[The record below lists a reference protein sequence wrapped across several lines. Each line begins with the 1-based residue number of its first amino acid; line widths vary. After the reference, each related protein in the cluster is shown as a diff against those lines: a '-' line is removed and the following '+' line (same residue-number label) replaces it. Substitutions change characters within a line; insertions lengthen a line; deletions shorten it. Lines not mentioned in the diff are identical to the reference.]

1 MDALKARLFEA
12 NAIGMAIAVLDWDQ
26 QCYMPHGGAAARAE
40 HVGVLSKLAH
50 ESVISDETQRALE
63 AAEKEVDP
71 NTVDGASVR
80 LTRRSLDMQAKLPG
94 EFVAEKARASALAH
108 ETWVKARKA
117 NDFAAFLP
125 TMEKMV
131 EIARQEAEYLG
142 YQDHIYDA
150 LTDKYEEGATKK
162 FWDGMFDQIRQPLT
176 ELVSEISKKPE
187 PSTSFLTGE
196 WDESKQREFSL
207 KLMEAIGF
215 DMERGRLDVA
225 AHPFCTN
232 FSIGDVRLTTR
243 FQEFLPTSIF
253 GTLHEAGHG
262 MYEQGSPMEWDR
274 LPVAGG
280 VSLGFHESQ
289 SRTWENIVGRSKAF
303 WKFFYP
309 QLQQTLPQ
317 FQSISMDD
325 FYRSVNSVKPS
336 LIRVEADEVTYNLH
350 ILIRFELECEMLDG
364 SLAVKDLPSAWNAKY
379 EKYLGITPP
388 DDKDGCM
395 QDVHWSAALMGYFP
409 TYSMGNILSYQI
421 WSELEKSVGDTNAL
435 MEKGEFK
442 PILDWLIENM
452 YQHGHRYQPQV
463 LLQKLCGGGLDAQ
476 PYLNGMTKKY
486 SEIYGL

>member
-63 AAEKEVDP
+63 AVEKEVDP

-80 LTRRSLDMQAKLPG
+80 LTRRGLDMQAKLPG

-108 ETWVKARKA
+108 ESWVKARKA

-176 ELVSEISKKPE
+176 ELVAEISKKPE

-452 YQHGHRYQPQV
+452 YQYGQRYQPQV